1 MLSNRIKISV
11 SDFTTLPG
19 ARYKSDGD
27 GSAEEFFDSYIKQ
40 HLNDKELIL
49 IDFDN
54 TWGYASSFLSEL
66 ALEISQQCKQ
76 DGLDV
81 REKIEIKSDDE
92 PGLAER
98 FWGYIDESI
107 DINN

>member
-1 MLSNRIKISV
+1 MLGSRIKISV

-19 ARYKSDGD
+19 ARYKKDGD
-27 GSAEEFFDSYIKQ
+27 GSAEEFFDKYIKQ
-40 HLNDKELIL
+40 HLENKESIL

-66 ALEISQQCKQ
+66 ALEISRQCRRDK
-76 DGLDV
+76 LDV
-81 REKIEIKSDDE
+81 REKIEIKSNDE
-92 PGLAER
+92 PGLTER
-98 FWGYIDESI
+98 FWGYIDESA